1 MSAVRLEKGEAVRI
15 GFLPLVDSAILV
27 AAQECGFAA
36 AQGVPLELVR
46 DVSWSNIRDRVVHGH
61 LHAAHM
67 LAGLPIAV
75 SLGLGQPANPL
86 IAPFSL
92 GLNGN
97 AITLALPVADAL
109 GLDGLVPP
117 ADSAQALARLV
128 RRRQARREPALR
140 LGMVHPF
147 SSHNYILR
155 YWLAY
160 AGLLPDEDVELV
172 VVPPP
177 YMIDALRSGEV
188 DGFCVGEPWNS
199 VAVAE
204 GVGRIVTLGC
214 HIWQRGVEKV
224 LGCRADWADAN
235 AETLAALIRALDQAA
250 AWTGDPAN
258 HAALETMLAKPE
270 YLNRSADLIQGAID
284 GRLVV
289 SPAEGAIEARDFLL
303 FYKDAANFPWVSQA
317 LWIYSQMV
325 RWGQVPANSE
335 TEAAVRRVFRT
346 DLYRRALGESRT
358 PMPGANAKVEGSLD
372 IALPVGSP
380 RGRLSIGPDRFFDN
394 RVFDPEDIAGYL
406 RSLQPQEGI

>member
-1 MSAVRLEKGEAVRI
+1 MNALQLHDGEAIRV
-15 GFLPLVDSAILV
+15 GFLPLVDCAILV
-27 AAQECGFAA
+27 AAKECGFAE
-36 AQGVPLELVR
+36 QEGIKLELLR
-46 DVSWSNIRDRVVHGH
+46 DVSWSNIRDRVVHGR

-75 SLGLGQPANPL
+75 SLGLGQPATPL

-97 AITLALPVADAL
+97 AITVSLPLAEAL
-109 GLDGLVPP
+109 GLEGLAAPNESAGRL
-117 ADSAQALARLV
+117 ADLV
-128 RRRQARREPALR
+128 HRRKSEGLPALR
-140 LGMVHPF
+140 LGTVHPF
-147 SSHNYILR
+147 SSHNYMLR

-160 AGLLPDEDVELV
+160 AGLDPDVDVELI

-177 YMIDALRSGEV
+177 YMVDALRSGEV

-204 GVGRIVTLGC
+204 GVGHIVAFGSR
-214 HIWQRGVEKV
+214 IWQRGVEKV
-224 LGCRADWADAN
+224 LGCRADWADVN
-235 AETLAALIRALDQAA
+235 PDMLAALIRALDHAA
-250 AWTGDPAN
+250 AWCGDAGN
-258 HAALETMLAKPE
+258 HAELALMLAQPAYLDQPE
-270 YLNRSADLIQGAID
+270 GLIRSALD
-284 GRLVV
+284 GRLAVAPGKEVV
-289 SPAEGAIEARDFLL
+289 EDRDFLL

-325 RWGQVPANSE
+325 RWGQVTASSE

-346 DLYRRALGESRT
+346 DLYRRALGQSNT
-358 PMPGANAKVEGSLD
+358 PLPGANAKVEGLLD
-372 IALPVGSP
+372 ISLPVGSP

-406 RSLQPQEGI
+406 KDLK